1 MLEKAD
7 EWYEDCKEKAYCVII
22 RYKLSYQIYT
32 EMSYSVMQSFD
43 I

>member
-1 MLEKAD
+1 MLEKAGK
-7 EWYEDCKEKAYCVII
+7 WYEDIARKKRTVLLVGI
-22 RYKLSYQIYT
+22 SYQIYT